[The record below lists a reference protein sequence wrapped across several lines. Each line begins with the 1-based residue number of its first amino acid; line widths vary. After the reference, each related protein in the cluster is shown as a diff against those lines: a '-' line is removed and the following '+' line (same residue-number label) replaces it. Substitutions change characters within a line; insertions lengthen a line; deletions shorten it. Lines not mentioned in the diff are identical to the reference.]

1 MPSTIENLEVSP
13 SAGRVLREILIT
25 NVRSFVFRR
34 AGYSCVSKPQM
45 DSWDGEREH
54 LRAIPKQSKAHTKIC
69 ARSSLV
75 QTRTISRTSGK
86 LHIVPDFT
94 EVVLSL
100 WRVGPCCTRHE
111 TSVYH
116 TPQSALSGLN
126 IALWDIKGKRL
137 GVPIWQLLG
146 GKVRD
151 KVKVYGWVG
160 GDKPS
165 DVISAAKRRKDQ
177 GFLAVKMNG
186 TGELHY
192 LSIDH

>member
-34 AGYSCVSKPQM
+34 AGYSCVLKPQM

-54 LRAIPKQSKAHTKIC
+54 LRAILKQLKAHTKIC

-75 QTRTISRTSGK
+75 QTQITSRTSGK
-86 LHIVPDFT
+86 LHIVPDFI

-100 WRVGPCCTRHE
+100 WRVGPCCIRHE

-116 TPQSALSGLN
+116 TP
-126 IALWDIKGKRL
+126 R
-137 GVPIWQLLG
+137 
-146 GKVRD
+146 VRYLD
-151 KVKVYGWVG
+151 SILRYGTSKAKGWVFPYGSFSEAKSETRSRFMG
-160 GDKPS
+160 GS
-165 DVISAAKRRKDQ
+165 VVINLRMSS
-177 GFLAVKMNG
+177 VPPNG
-186 TGELHY
+186 ARTKV
-192 LSIDH
+192 S